1 MTIRDRGKV
10 KWYGAFFMPEH
21 VKMLC
26 ELRKDY
32 YRQAKP
38 QLDGYQYDEIDECI
52 AEALADNKPVKVT
65 TWANG
70 FTADICGLIDDVD
83 PITKQLRIEG
93 QRVRFAD
100 NIGVVIID

>member
-1 MTIRDRGKV
+1 MSIRDRGKI
-10 KWYGAFFMPEH
+10 KWQMAFGMPEH
-21 VKMLC
+21 MKLLK
-26 ELRKDY
+26 EFRTDY

-70 FTADICGLIDDVD
+70 FTADICGRINDVD

-93 QRVRFAD
+93 QRVRFGD
-100 NIGVVIID
+100 IIGVIIIE